1 MVKTLCISTVAAVRG
16 IGPRDASI
24 PSSRSQLK
32 SDLLTS
38 VTVHHSDY
46 AQAVHEGMI
55 QNLGELGLIGDFHT
69 LTLCPLINPS
79 FQFTIVNKFGHIFA

>member
-1 MVKTLCISTVAAVRG
+1 MFQHIAAVRG
-16 IGPRDASI
+16 IGCRDASI
-24 PSSRSQLK
+24 LSSRSQLK

-55 QNLGELGLIGDFHT
+55 QISGELGLIGDFHT

-79 FQFTIVNKFGHIFA
+79 FQFRIDNQFGHKFANLPL